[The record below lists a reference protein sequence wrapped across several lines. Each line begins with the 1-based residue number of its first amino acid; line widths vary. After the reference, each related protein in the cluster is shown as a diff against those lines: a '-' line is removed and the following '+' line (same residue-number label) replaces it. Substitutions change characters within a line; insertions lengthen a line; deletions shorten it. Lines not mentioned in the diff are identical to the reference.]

1 MVGPAVMGFILLA
14 LGIFVCSHALELTLG
29 RASRPGPG
37 FVSFGLGS
45 ILIGLAILYL
55 RQVLRQ
61 RGKAGGAGKEV
72 RLWRTFLA
80 LGILSFYAA
89 VLPWL
94 GYLITTLLFFGFWL
108 AVIEGKRWRL
118 VLPLACL
125 AGAAV
130 YLFNIVF
137 SVQLPPGVLKGFL
150 R

>member
-1 MVGPAVMGFILLA
+1 MFGPAVMGFVLLA
-14 LGIFVCSHALELTLG
+14 LGIFVCSHALELSLG
-29 RASRPGPG
+29 LASRPGPG
-37 FVSFGLGS
+37 FVSFGLGAF
-45 ILIGLAILYL
+45 LIGLSILYL
-55 RQVLRQ
+55 RQVFRQ
-61 RGKAGGAGKEV
+61 EEKREGGRREV
-72 RLWRTFLA
+72 RLGRTFLA

-89 VLPWL
+89 VLPWM

-108 AVIEGKRWRL
+108 AVIEGKRWHL

-125 AGAAV
+125 AGVAV

>member
-1 MVGPAVMGFILLA
+1 MVGPAVMGFVLLA
-14 LGIFVCSHALELTLG
+14 LGIFVCSHALDISLG
-29 RASRPGPG
+29 QASRPGPG

-45 ILIGLAILYL
+45 FLIGLSILYL
-55 RQVLRQ
+55 RQVFRQ
-61 RGKAGGAGKEV
+61 NEKMTGERKEV
-72 RLWRTFLA
+72 RLSRTFLA
-80 LGILSFYAA
+80 LGIFSFYAA

-108 AVIEGKRWRL
+108 AVIEGKKWHL

-125 AGAAV
+125 AGVAV
-130 YLFNIVF
+130 YLFNMVF

>member
-1 MVGPAVMGFILLA
+1 MFGSALMGFVLLA
-14 LGIFVCSHALELTLG
+14 LGIFVCSHALDLSLG
-29 RASRPGPG
+29 QASRPGPG

-45 ILIGLAILYL
+45 FLIGLSILYL
-55 RQVLRQ
+55 RQVFRQ
-61 RGKAGGAGKEV
+61 KEKEEGERKEV
-72 RLWRTFLA
+72 RLSRTFLA

-108 AVIEGKRWRL
+108 AVIEGKRWHL
-118 VLPLACL
+118 VLPLAFL
-125 AGAAV
+125 AGVAV

>member
-1 MVGPAVMGFILLA
+1 MVGPAVMGFVLLA
-14 LGIFVCSHALELTLG
+14 LGIFVCSHALDLSLG
-29 RASRPGPG
+29 QASRPGPG

-45 ILIGLAILYL
+45 FLIGLSILYL
-55 RQVLRQ
+55 RQVFRHYE
-61 RGKAGGAGKEV
+61 KGAGERKEG
-72 RLWRTFLA
+72 RLSRTFLA

-108 AVIEGKRWRL
+108 AVIEGKRWHL

-125 AGAAV
+125 AGVAV
-130 YLFNIVF
+130 YLFNMVF